1 MHIMLQNSKELI
13 NLINMCREEK
23 EIGKRC
29 QFLGYINYLM
39 PADIRVTI
47 PSIITH
53 DCIDAILSSMEER
66 LSPPIYELTS

>member
-1 MHIMLQNSKELI
+1 
-13 NLINMCREEK
+13 MCREEK

-29 QFLGYINYLM
+29 QFLEYINYLM
-39 PADIRVTI
+39 PIEFRVTI

-53 DCIDAILSSMEER
+53 DCIVAILSSMEER